1 MNIEV
6 NTIDDITILVI
17 DGMLTIGS
25 EQVFAEVF
33 RKQIDGGSQKII
45 LDMTR
50 VKYIDSLGIGQIAG
64 GYTQLSEIN
73 GKLVLAR
80 TNDKIKELLR
90 LTGLQNHIK
99 TYATVEEAIDN
110 L

>member
-1 MNIEV
+1 MKIEV
-6 NTIDDITILVI
+6 NDIDDITILVI

-25 EQVFAEVF
+25 EKQFSEVF
-33 RKQIDGGSQKII
+33 QGQIEKGVQKII
-45 LDMTR
+45 LDMTK

-64 GYTQLSEIN
+64 GFTSLSEIN

-80 TNDKIKELLR
+80 TNEKIRELLR

-99 TYATVEEAIDN
+99 TYDTVEEAIQD

>member
-1 MNIEV
+1 MQIQV
-6 NTIDDITILVI
+6 NQIDDITIMVV

-25 EQVFAEVF
+25 EQAFSKSLKEQIENGS
-33 RKQIDGGSQKII
+33 RKVI

-64 GYTQLSEIN
+64 GYTSLNDS
-73 GKLVLAR
+73 GGSLVLAR
-80 TNDKIKELLR
+80 TNEKVKELLR

-99 TYATVEEAIDN
+99 VYPTVEDAIQD

>member
-1 MNIEV
+1 MKIVV
-6 NTIDDITILVI
+6 NDIDDISILVI

-25 EQVFAEVF
+25 EQQFADVFKAQVE
-33 RKQIDGGSQKII
+33 RGRRKII
-45 LDMTR
+45 LDMTK

-64 GYTQLSEIN
+64 GYSSLKEAN
-73 GKLVLAR
+73 GKIVLAR

-99 TYATVEEAIDN
+99 TFPTVEDAIDA

>member
-1 MNIEV
+1 MQIEV
-6 NTIDDITILVI
+6 NDIEDITILVI
-17 DGMLTIGS
+17 NGMLTIGS
-25 EQVFAEVF
+25 DQEFSDTFQ
-33 RKQIDGGSQKII
+33 KQITRGRQKII
-45 LDMTR
+45 LDMTK

-64 GYTQLSEIN
+64 GYTKLKEIN

-80 TNDKIKELLR
+80 TNEKIQELLR

-99 TYATVEEAIDN
+99 TYPTVDEAIQD

>member
-1 MNIEV
+1 MQIEV
-6 NTIDDITILVI
+6 NDIEDITILVI
-17 DGMLTIGS
+17 NGMLTLGS
-25 EQVFAEVF
+25 DQEFSDTFQEQIS
-33 RKQIDGGSQKII
+33 RGRRKII

-64 GYTQLSEIN
+64 GYTKLKEIS

-80 TNDKIKELLR
+80 TNEKIQELLR

-99 TYATVEEAIDN
+99 TYPTVDEAIQH